1 MGAGAGAA
9 AGSPVLVLGE
19 EGEVVDEGEVGVWG
33 EGPVAG
39 EEGVHGG
46 CLLGVSLF
54 FEEGIVRCIELLLVR
69 LVLEAV
75 E

>member
-9 AGSPVLVLGE
+9 ARSPVLVLGE

-46 CLLGVSLF
+46 CLLRVSFLRR
-54 FEEGIVRCIELLLVR
+54 GLYA
-69 LVLEAV
+69 VLNCYW
-75 E
+75 